1 MNKVQLFIVKTMEK
15 DFLEKAE
22 FIGYSEE
29 EAVGLQFKRI
39 MMSFVYLLIA
49 IFFLTQKLWTASI
62 VFIVLGFFAY
72 KTRYYRIQSAYKNA
86 RYNQQISYSIFTRLV
101 DTYLSSGESLYTIFG
116 KISTRLKSK
125 QSQSSI
131 ARLMGKI
138 QEDPE
143 NKKAFQEFGREL
155 SVTDD
160 AQNFM
165 TTLYYSQFT
174 TDDKSVVKELG
185 QMAVKEVLD
194 TIGEIVEIKTNQIE
208 KFGRIFLYVSLIL
221 IVGIL
226 MAFAVMHFDQVM
238 TPMQQ

>member
-1 MNKVQLFIVKTMEK
+1 MNQVQLFIIKTMEK
-15 DFLEKAE
+15 DFLEKAA
-22 FIGYSEE
+22 FIGYSDE
-29 EAVGLQFKRI
+29 EAVSLQFRRI
-39 MMSFVYLLIA
+39 MMSIIYLMIA
-49 IFFLTQKLWTASI
+49 GFFLTQKLWTASI
-62 VFIVLGFFAY
+62 IFVVLGFLAY

-101 DTYLSSGESLYTIFG
+101 DTYLTSGDSLYTIFG
-116 KISTRLKSK
+116 KIFTRLKSK

-155 SVTDD
+155 SVTDE

-194 TIGEIVEIKTNQIE
+194 TIGEIVDIKSSRIE
-208 KFGRIFLYVSLIL
+208 KFGRTFLYVSLIL

-238 TPMQQ
+238 TPLKQ